1 MLDYRDK
8 ILPRDALQPQREQW
22 RRDGRTVVFT
32 NGCFDILH
40 RGHIDYLTFAR
51 NQGDVLIV
59 GLNADASVRRAKGPD
74 RPVNGATDRAAV
86 LAALAC
92 VDVVTIFDEDEPAAL
107 IGALLPDVLVK
118 GEDWAHYVS
127 GREAV
132 EAAGGRVVLAR
143 LTPERSTSGLLER
156 IRHHPQPE
164 ESPCPTPD

>member
-1 MLDYRDK
+1 MLDDCDK
-8 ILPRDALQPQREQW
+8 MLSREALLARREQW
-22 RRDGRTVVFT
+22 RQNGRTVVFT

-40 RGHIDYLTFAR
+40 RGHVDYLTFAR

-74 RPVNGATDRAAV
+74 RPVNDEADRAAV

-92 VDVVTIFDEDEPAAL
+92 VDGVIIFEEDEPAAL

-143 LTPERSTSGLLER
+143 MTPGRSTSRLIER
-156 IRHHPQPE
+156 IRHRPQPE
-164 ESPCPTPD
+164 ETPCPPPN